1 MINIKDFKTQG
12 YFTYSFAQLSALTE
26 IKQTCEGIAKEFF
39 GKQFTTLEKY
49 HEISISDEQHEK
61 FQYAVFSQLNN
72 DKKHRQFIK
81 DNLTF
86 FTSIFGA
93 DLDVQTN
100 LYIRIARPN
109 QALDNI
115 GIHRDTDYGNSAYE
129 LSLSLPLVSQVEGC
143 GLNVIPKSH
152 LFSDRNIKQ
161 FNRADVERGT
171 PKNKMGFLYAPKEIL
186 GLDEQQLKCISL
198 PFGSG
203 LGFTLGL
210 IHGQTVNNTHMTRWA
225 IDFRV
230 KNTFHPLSKNLK
242 KGYYTPLNTSAINDI
257 ARDYYQ
263 INIDEKNTLDNV
275 TE

>member
-1 MINIKDFKTQG
+1 MINIDDFKTQG
-12 YFTYSFAQLSALTE
+12 YFIHPFAQLNALTE
-26 IKQTCEGIAKEFF
+26 IKQTCEDIAKKFF
-39 GKQFTTLEKY
+39 GEQFTTLEKY
-49 HEISISDEQHEK
+49 HEISLNDVQHEK
-61 FQYAVFSQLNN
+61 FQYAVFTQLNN

-152 LFSDRNIKQ
+152 LFSERNIKQ

-171 PKNKMGFLYAPKEIL
+171 PKNQMGFLYAPKEIL
-186 GLDEQQLKCISL
+186 GLKEHQLKCISL

-230 KNTFHPLSKNLK
+230 KNTFHPLTKNLK

-257 ARDYYQ
+257 AKNYYQ
-263 INIDEKNTLDNV
+263 INADEKNTLDNL

>member
-1 MINIKDFKTQG
+1 MINIDDFKTQG
-12 YFTYSFAQLSALTE
+12 YFIHPFAQLNALTE
-26 IKQTCEGIAKEFF
+26 IKQTCEDIAKEFF
-39 GKQFTTLEKY
+39 GEQFTTLNKY
-49 HEISISDEQHEK
+49 HEISVSDAQHEK
-61 FQYAVFSQLNN
+61 FQYAVFTQLNN
-72 DKKHRQFIK
+72 DKKHRQFVK
-81 DNLTF
+81 DNLAF

-109 QALDNI
+109 QAIDNI

-161 FNRADVERGT
+161 FNRADVERGA
-171 PKNKMGFLYAPKEIL
+171 PKNQMGFLYAPKEIL
-186 GLDEQQLKCISL
+186 DLDEQQLKCISL

-230 KNTFHPLSKNLK
+230 KNTFHPLTKNLK
-242 KGYYTPLNTSAINDI
+242 NGYYTPLNTSAINDI
-257 ARDYYQ
+257 AKDYYR
-263 INIDEKNTLDNV
+263 INIDEKNTLDNI